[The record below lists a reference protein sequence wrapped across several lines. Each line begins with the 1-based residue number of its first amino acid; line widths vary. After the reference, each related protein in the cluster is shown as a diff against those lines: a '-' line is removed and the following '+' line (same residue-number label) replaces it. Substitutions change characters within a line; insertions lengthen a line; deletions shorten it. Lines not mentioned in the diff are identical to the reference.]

1 MPDKEPRGR
10 TQPSRRLAGGVALR
24 SLFAL
29 STGIAG
35 FAGPAEAESNYTLD
49 QRFGSIEFA
58 VDNAGLF
65 TAEGQFKR
73 FRSDLTID
81 EAHPERTRI
90 AVDVD
95 AGSVDMFWPQGVTML
110 RSPDYFDVAKFPDVR
125 FKSTKVVALTADH
138 YVIQGDLEIRS
149 IQQPFVL
156 DARMVDR
163 HMDPAGKMEIADFV
177 VSGTLKRSQF
187 GMLADQGFVSDS
199 VKLKITAHILL
210 NPADRAN

>member
-10 TQPSRRLAGGVALR
+10 TQPSRRHAGGVALR

-125 FKSTKVVALTADH
+125 FKSTKVVALTPDH

>member
-1 MPDKEPRGR
+1 MSDTELKGR
-10 TQPSRRLAGGVALR
+10 TRSSRHLASGVLLR

-29 STGIAG
+29 SAGMAG
-35 FAGPAEAESNYTLD
+35 FAGPADAESNYTLD
-49 QRFGSIEFA
+49 QRFGSIEFT

-81 EAHPERTRI
+81 EAHPERTKI
-90 AVDVD
+90 TVDVD

-110 RSPDYFDVAKFPDVR
+110 RSPDYFDVTKFPDVR
-125 FKSTKVVALTADH
+125 FKSSKVVALTPDH
-138 YVIQGDLEIRS
+138 YVIQGNLEIRR

-177 VSGTLKRSQF
+177 VSGTLKRSDF
-187 GMLADQGFVSDS
+187 GMVADQGFVSDT

-210 NPADRAN
+210 NPAGHAN